1 MIKPAPD
8 APLCFCSRVTCEW
21 GWKGPVGGKDLE
33 ATVSCA
39 YNGFVYHA
47 QARWVGFKFDQGG
60 PPASIE
66 NDDVAANFDGVGA
79 IGRGGD
85 RARRGEKKC
94 GPRTQ
99 LCSGFAKIVAS
110 MRFGNSGVNQ
120 DQTIHAGRGHKG
132 KEFSMFEAVESVDI
146 EVNYPEVRFKPRIA
160 VLIEFECLW
169 VEVEEIKEGR
179 GPERVAVL
187 RRLSRRGGGRVVRSE
202 TCRNRG
208 VALKRAVSGTR
219 GAMNI
224 ATGVD

>member
-1 MIKPAPD
+1 
-8 APLCFCSRVTCEW
+8 
-21 GWKGPVGGKDLE
+21 
-33 ATVSCA
+33 
-39 YNGFVYHA
+39 
-47 QARWVGFKFDQGG
+47 
-60 PPASIE
+60 
-66 NDDVAANFDGVGA
+66 
-79 IGRGGD
+79 
-85 RARRGEKKC
+85 
-94 GPRTQ
+94 
-99 LCSGFAKIVAS
+99 
-110 MRFGNSGVNQ
+110 
-120 DQTIHAGRGHKG
+120 
-132 KEFSMFEAVESVDI
+132 MFEAVESVDI

-219 GAMNI
+219 GAMDI